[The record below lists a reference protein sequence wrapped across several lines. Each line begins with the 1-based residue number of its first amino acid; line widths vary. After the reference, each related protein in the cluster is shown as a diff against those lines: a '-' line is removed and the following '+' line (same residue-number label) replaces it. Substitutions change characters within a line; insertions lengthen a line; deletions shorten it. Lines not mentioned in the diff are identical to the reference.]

1 MGSLA
6 SEKVVDIACGSL
18 HCVVCTESGKVFT
31 WGDNDEGQIG
41 NDSTAAVQSPYVSE
55 TLPLGRK
62 SIFTVFTDLTQNLL
76 TCTQD

>member
-1 MGSLA
+1 MMGALSN
-6 SEKVVDIACGSL
+6 EKVVDIACGSL

-55 TLPLGRK
+55 AVLKTK
-62 SIFTVFTDLTQNLL
+62 FQICMQASTK
-76 TCTQD
+76 